1 MHVQFL
7 NNSLI
12 LGDIITWLRNKSGG
26 GIQRVWCTI
35 RLRTQREVFYYQ
47 RACIVFYLEIILF
60 NSSNYLL
67 QADGE
72 YVCSTGT
79 RHTDSKHAG
88 RGVFGLCF
96 TRVGSTTLTIDDGES
111 GTFKHLLDLSLNKA
125 YWACKALLSPYHHQR
140 NGMHI
145 LYALIQT
152 MRNSIHK
159 F

>member
-1 MHVQFL
+1 VASKQIRGRHAA
-7 NNSLI
+7 SLVYDPFAHSTRGI
-12 LGDIITWLRNKSGG
+12 LLS
-26 GIQRVWCTI
+26 
-35 RLRTQREVFYYQ
+35 